1 MRKLGFRAEPA
12 VWMGALAS
20 IALTL
25 QSALNGTMSWED
37 AVPFI
42 VGVIIRELVSPVG
55 SASSPNHKP
64 SVGHGKSSH
73 PSMRS
78 ELNEVWKRDN
88 EE

>member
-1 MRKLGFRAEPA
+1 MRKLGFKAEPA

-25 QSALNGTMSWED
+25 QSAFSGTMSWED

-42 VGVIIRELVSPVG
+42 VGVLIRELVS
-55 SASSPNHKP
+55 P

-73 PSMRS
+73 PPMRT
-78 ELNEVWKRDN
+78 D